1 MEVQDRKKVV
11 LELIQHQDYRPMKI
25 KEIAMVLEVPS
36 EDRDALD
43 EIMEKLC
50 KEGKIIKTK
59 KGKFVLPKSLLM
71 ITGKFIANQKGFGFV
86 EIEGEEEDVFIPSKY
101 VNGAFHGDQVAI
113 RLIKVAEG
121 GRRKE
126 GEIVEV
132 LNRGKSE
139 IIGTYQ
145 KSRNFG
151 FVIADNKRIAK
162 DIFIS
167 KELDMNAVNGD
178 KVVVKITFFGNDDKK
193 PEGEIVEIIGNI
205 SDPETD
211 ILAIV
216 RDLEIPSVFPE
227 AVLAQ
232 VERVTNEVSED
243 EVKSRLDIRNVQTVT
258 IDGEDAKD
266 LDDAITIE
274 KKEDRY
280 ILGVHIAD
288 VTHYVTEKSPLDIE
302 AINRGT
308 SVYLVDRVI
317 PMLPRKLSNGIC
329 SLNQGEDRL
338 ALSCI
343 MEVDLKGDVIGHKIA
358 ETIINVDRRM
368 TYTNVKKVL
377 EDHDE
382 ATVLEFAELVPM
394 FKTMEDLA
402 MLLRVKRKER
412 GSIDF
417 DFPEAKIIMD
427 ESGKPIDIKAYDRN
441 VATKIIEEFM
451 LLANETIAEN
461 FFWQEIPFVYRT
473 HDEPDAAKISNLSAF
488 IYNFGY
494 HIKGQGEVHPKELQ
508 KLLIDIEGTK
518 EETIIS
524 RLTLRSMKKAQ
535 YTITNDGHYG
545 LATKYYSHFTSPIRR
560 YPDLQIHRIIKETIN
575 GKMNDSRIAHYHSI
589 LENIA
594 KQSSVT
600 ERRAEEAE
608 RETEKL
614 KKVEYMQDKIGEVY
628 EGVISS
634 VTSFGLFIE
643 LENTVEGLVHVT
655 TLTDDYYIFDKDH
668 HCYVGEHLAKIYRIG
683 DVVQIVVVNADKAQR
698 IIDFELTEFHPEI
711 KQEEKVMEHKELV
724 H

>member
-1 MEVQDRKKVV
+1 MEVKDRKDVV
-11 LELIQHQDYRPMKI
+11 LEMIQHQDYKPMKI
-25 KEIAMVLEVPS
+25 KEIAMVLDVPN
-36 EDRDALD
+36 EDRAELED
-43 EIMEKLC
+43 IMDKLC
-50 KEGKIIKTK
+50 KTGKVIKTK
-59 KGKFVLPKSLLM
+59 KGKFVLPKSLMM
-71 ITGKFIANQKGFGFV
+71 ITGKFVANQKGFGFV

-126 GEIVEV
+126 GEVVEI
-132 LNRGKSE
+132 LGRGKSE

-151 FVIADNKRIAK
+151 FVIADNKKIAK

-167 KELDMNAVNGD
+167 REHSMNAVNGD
-178 KVVVKITFFGNDDKK
+178 KVVVKITFWGDEDKK
-193 PEGEIVEIIGNI
+193 PEGDIVEIIGNI
-205 SDPETD
+205 TDPETD

-227 AVLAQ
+227 EVLLQ
-232 VERVTNEVSED
+232 VDGVSNEVSED
-243 EVKSRLDIRNVQTVT
+243 EINNRVDYRNVQTVT

-280 ILGVHIAD
+280 VLGVHIAD
-288 VTHYVTEKSPLDIE
+288 VTHYVKEKSPLDKE
-302 AINRGT
+302 AIHRGT

-343 MEVDLKGDVIGHKIA
+343 MEIDFKGSVLGHKIA

-377 EDHDE
+377 EDED
-382 ATVLEFAELVPM
+382 AEVMAEYVDFVPM

-402 MLLRVKRKER
+402 MLLRAKRKER

-427 ESGKPIDIKAYDRN
+427 ETGKPIDIKAYDRN

-461 FFWQEIPFVYRT
+461 FFWQQMPFVYRT
-473 HDEPDAAKISNLSAF
+473 HDEPDATKISNLSAF

-494 HIKGQGEVHPKELQ
+494 HIKGKGEVHPKELQ
-508 KLLIDIEGTK
+508 KLLIDIEGSK

-545 LATKYYSHFTSPIRR
+545 LATKYYCHFTSPIRR
-560 YPDLQIHRIIKETIN
+560 YPDLQIHRIIKDSIN
-575 GKMNDSRIAHYHSI
+575 GKMTEKRIAHYDSI
-589 LENIA
+589 LEKIA
-594 KQSSVT
+594 KQSSET

-614 KKVEYMQDKIGEVY
+614 KKVEYMQDKIGQIFV
-628 EGVISS
+628 GVISS
-634 VTSFGLFIE
+634 VTSFGLFVE

-668 HCYVGEHLAKIYRIG
+668 HCYLGEHLGKIYRIG
-683 DVVQIVVVNADKAQR
+683 DLVKIEVVNADKAQR
-698 IIDFELTEFHPEI
+698 IIDFEMVELLSDPI
-711 KQEEKVMEHKELV
+711 VEE
-724 H
+724 